1 MTKQSVFIDVICLS
15 CSSVKY
21 SKEDCWHDWL
31 SWVWEAWRCFMHA
44 GGSWEQDR
52 QHSLK
57 STTQPLL
64 KKMCFLGWVRW
75 FKCWSQ
81 PKQVVKKGNYEKK
94 IWIHAFFCGQLH
106 SHWIFLNPVLD
117 FDCDFWHASHVS
129 RLPPILRPPVTPWL
143 ADSEL

>member
-1 MTKQSVFIDVICLS
+1 MTEQSVFIDGICLS

-44 GGSWEQDR
+44 GGSWEQDL

-75 FKCWSQ
+75 FKCWLQS
-81 PKQVVKKGNYEKK
+81 KKVVKKSKLLKK
-94 IWIHAFFCGQLH
+94 KSEFMLFLWTAAFPLDIFKPSPWFWLWFLTCFSCFPTS
-106 SHWIFLNPVLD
+106 SHPA
-117 FDCDFWHASHVS
+117 ASCYSVIG
-129 RLPPILRPPVTPWL
+129 R
-143 ADSEL
+143 